1 MRSLLLLLSAVYLT
15 YMLDYMIMPALTQ
28 AFVKAFDSS
37 TRELGTLVSA
47 YSLSASVF
55 GIFGAFYLDRF
66 NRKSALLLLY
76 GGFALSLLLCALAPS
91 AMALIV
97 ARVIAGAFG
106 GLMVATIFSIIGD
119 EIAPEHQGVAFG
131 TVLSSFAIASVVGVP
146 LGLFLAEKFSWNA
159 IFYFNALLSFLVWTA
174 LLFGLPQMRGHLS
187 AHTSSN
193 FALQKISEQAKLILT
208 SRSNFS
214 AFLVTAL
221 IATASYAVIPFINPF
236 LASNRGLSDSEIRL
250 LYIVGG
256 MLTFLIS
263 YPTGWLSDRFGKWTL
278 FFSISL
284 LLVPLTLLFT
294 TMPTSS
300 FVLMLFIFVLFM
312 SLSRARRIP
321 ALALIT
327 SIVPPTVRAGFMSVN
342 ASFEQLFS
350 GLAASLASLLVVRL
364 PSGELDGFLWAGVLS
379 ACVAV
384 IAALLLRF
392 VKPVSEA
399 LVMSAVPAK
408 SIFSELE
415 R

>member
-1 MRSLLLLLSAVYLT
+1 MLARTLLLLLSAVYLT

-37 TRELGTLVSA
+37 TRELGALVSG

-55 GIFGAFYLDRF
+55 GILGAFYLDRF
-66 NRKSALLLLY
+66 NRKNALLVLY
-76 GGFALSLLLCALAPS
+76 GGFAVSLLLCALAPS
-91 AMALIV
+91 ATYLIL

-119 EIAPEHQGVAFG
+119 EIAPEQQGVAFG

-159 IFYFNALLSFLVWTA
+159 IFYFNALVSFLVWIM
-174 LLFGLPQMRGHLS
+174 LLVRLPSMNAHLS
-187 AHTSSN
+187 LNGNGVS
-193 FALQKISEQAKLILT
+193 QKISTQAKAILT

-221 IATASYAVIPFINPF
+221 IAMASYAVIPFINPF

-256 MLTFLIS
+256 IVTFLLS
-263 YPTGWLSDRFGKWTL
+263 YPTGWLADRFGKWTL
-278 FFSISL
+278 FFGISL

-300 FVLMLFIFVLFM
+300 FALMMFIFVAFM

-327 SIVPPTVRAGFMSVN
+327 SSVPPTVRAGFMSIN

-350 GLAASLASLLVVRL
+350 GLAASLASLLVMRL
-364 PSGELDGFLWAGVLS
+364 PSGELSGFLFAGILS
-379 ACVAV
+379 ASVA
-384 IAALLLRF
+384 ILAALLLRF
-392 VKPVSEA
+392 VKPIAEKESSVISSATHAEA
-399 LVMSAVPAK
+399 Q
-408 SIFSELE
+408 
-415 R
+415 

>member
-1 MRSLLLLLSAVYLT
+1 MRLLLLLLSAVYLT

-37 TRELGTLVSA
+37 TRELGVLVSA

-55 GIFGAFYLDRF
+55 GILGAFYLDRF
-66 NRKSALLLLY
+66 NRKSMLLLLY
-76 GGFALSLLLCALAPS
+76 GGFAVSLFLCALAPS
-91 AMALIV
+91 ATALII

-119 EIAPEHQGVAFG
+119 EIPPEQQGVAFG

-159 IFYFNALLSFLVWTA
+159 IFYFNALLSIVVWVA
-174 LLFGLPQMRGHLS
+174 LLIGLPHMRAHLS
-187 AHTSSN
+187 LNVSSVYG
-193 FALQKISEQAKLILT
+193 LKKISEQAKVLLT

-236 LASNRGLSDSEIRL
+236 LATNRGLSDSEIRL

-256 MLTFLIS
+256 SFTFLIS
-263 YPTGWLSDRFGKWTL
+263 YPTGWLSDRFGKWIL
-278 FFSISL
+278 FSGISF

-300 FVLMLFIFVLFM
+300 FALMLFVFVAFM

-327 SIVPPTVRAGFMSVN
+327 SSVPPTVRAGFMSVN

-350 GLAASLASLLVVRL
+350 GLAVSFASLLVVRL
-364 PSGELDGFLWAGVLS
+364 PSGELVGFLWAGVLS
-379 ACVAV
+379 ASVAV
-384 IAALLLRF
+384 IAVLLLRF
-392 VKPVSEA
+392 VKPISEVA
-399 LVMSAVPAK
+399 TISTTPA
-408 SIFSELE
+408 EAE
-415 R
+415 

>member
-1 MRSLLLLLSAVYLT
+1 MLARTLLLLLSAVYLT

-37 TRELGTLVSA
+37 TRELGVLVSA

-55 GIFGAFYLDRF
+55 GILGAFYLDRF
-66 NRKSALLLLY
+66 NRKNALLMLY
-76 GGFALSLLLCALAPS
+76 GGFAVSLLLCALAPS
-91 AMALIV
+91 ATYLIL

-159 IFYFNALLSFLVWTA
+159 IFYFNALLSFLVWIA
-174 LLFGLPQMRGHLS
+174 LLVRLPSMHAHLS
-187 AHTSSN
+187 LNGNGAS
-193 FALQKISEQAKLILT
+193 QKISAQAKAILT

-221 IATASYAVIPFINPF
+221 IAMASYAVIPFINPF

-256 MLTFLIS
+256 IVTFLLS
-263 YPTGWLSDRFGKWTL
+263 YPTGWLADRFGKWSL
-278 FFSISL
+278 FVSISL

-300 FVLMLFIFVLFM
+300 FALMLFIFVAFM

-327 SIVPPTVRAGFMSVN
+327 SSVPPKVRAGFMSVN

-350 GLAASLASLLVVRL
+350 GISASLASLLVVRL
-364 PSGELDGFLWAGVLS
+364 PSGDLQGFLFAGVLS
-379 ACVAV
+379 ASVAV
-384 IAALLLRF
+384 LAALLLRF
-392 VKPVSEA
+392 VKPIAEKELSPISSIAHAEA
-399 LVMSAVPAK
+399 Q
-408 SIFSELE
+408 
-415 R
+415 

>member
-1 MRSLLLLLSAVYLT
+1 MRPLLLLLSAVYLT

-47 YSLSASVF
+47 YSLSASIF
-55 GIFGAFYLDRF
+55 GLFGAFYLDRF

-76 GGFALSLLLCALAPS
+76 GGFAVSLLLCALAPS
-91 AMALIV
+91 ATALIV

-119 EIAPEHQGVAFG
+119 QIAPEHQGVAFG

-159 IFYFNALLSFLVWTA
+159 IFFFNALLSFLVWIS
-174 LLFGLPQMRGHLS
+174 LLFGLPSMNAHLS
-187 AHTSSN
+187 
-193 FALQKISEQAKLILT
+193 LQASQRISEQAKAILT

-221 IATASYAVIPFINPF
+221 IAMASYAVIPFINPF
-236 LASNRGLSDSEIRL
+236 LASNRGLSDSEIRT

-256 MLTFLIS
+256 VLTFLVS
-263 YPTGWLSDRFGKWTL
+263 YPTGWLADRFGKWSIFLT
-278 FFSISL
+278 ISL

-300 FVLMLFIFVLFM
+300 FALMLFIFVAFM

-327 SIVPPTVRAGFMSVN
+327 SSVPPTVRAGFMSVN

-350 GLAASLASLLVVRL
+350 GISASVASLLVVRL
-364 PSGELDGFLWAGVLS
+364 PSGELDGFLFAGILS
-379 ACVAV
+379 AMVAV
-384 IAALLLRF
+384 LAAVLLRF
-392 VKPVSEA
+392 VKPISEREISTP
-399 LVMSAVPAK
+399 LHVPA
-408 SIFSELE
+408 EAT
-415 R
+415 

>member
-1 MRSLLLLLSAVYLT
+1 MRPLLLLLFAVYLT

-37 TRELGTLVSA
+37 TRELGRLVSA

-55 GIFGAFYLDRF
+55 GILGAFYLDRF

-76 GGFALSLLLCALAPS
+76 GGFAVSLLLCALAPS
-91 AMALIV
+91 AAALIV

-119 EIAPEHQGVAFG
+119 QIAPEHQGVAFG

-159 IFYFNALLSFLVWTA
+159 IFFFNALLSFLVWIA
-174 LLFGLPQMRGHLS
+174 LLIGLPSMNAHLS
-187 AHTSSN
+187 LEGS
-193 FALQKISEQAKLILT
+193 QRISEQAKAILT
-208 SRSNFS
+208 SQSNFS

-221 IATASYAVIPFINPF
+221 IAMASYAVIPFINPF
-236 LASNRGLSDSEIRL
+236 LASNRALSDSEIRT

-256 MLTFLIS
+256 IFTFLVS
-263 YPTGWLSDRFGKWTL
+263 YPTGWLSDRFGKWPL
-278 FFSISL
+278 FFGISL

-294 TMPTSS
+294 TMPTDS
-300 FVLMLFIFVLFM
+300 FLLMLFIFVAFM

-327 SIVPPTVRAGFMSVN
+327 SSVPPTVRAGFMSVN

-350 GLAASLASLLVVRL
+350 GISASVASLLVMRL
-364 PSGELDGFLWAGVLS
+364 PNGELEGFLFAGILS
-379 ACVAV
+379 ATVAML
-384 IAALLLRF
+384 AAILLRF
-392 VKPVSEA
+392 VKPISEKEISTPSHVA
-399 LVMSAVPAK
+399 PA
-408 SIFSELE
+408 EVA
-415 R
+415 

>member
-1 MRSLLLLLSAVYLT
+1 MRALLLLLSAVYLT

-55 GIFGAFYLDRF
+55 GILGAFYLDRF

-76 GGFALSLLLCALAPS
+76 GGFAVSLLLCALAPS
-91 AMALIV
+91 ATALIL

-119 EIAPEHQGVAFG
+119 QIAAEHQGVAFG
-131 TVLSSFAIASVVGVP
+131 TVLSSFAIAAVAGVP

-159 IFYFNALLSFLVWTA
+159 IFFFNSLLSFLVWIA
-174 LLFGLPQMRGHLS
+174 LLIGLPSMNAHLS
-187 AHTSSN
+187 
-193 FALQKISEQAKLILT
+193 LQASQRISEQAKAILT
-208 SRSNFS
+208 SQSNFS

-221 IATASYAVIPFINPF
+221 IAMASYAVIPFINPF
-236 LASNRGLSDSEIRL
+236 LASNRGLSDSEIRT

-256 MLTFLIS
+256 VLTFLVS
-263 YPTGWLSDRFGKWTL
+263 YPTGWLADRFGKWSIFLT
-278 FFSISL
+278 ISL

-300 FVLMLFIFVLFM
+300 FALMLFVFVAFM

-327 SIVPPTVRAGFMSVN
+327 SSVPPTVRAGFMSVN

-350 GLAASLASLLVVRL
+350 GISASVASLLVVRL
-364 PSGELDGFLWAGVLS
+364 PSGELDGFLFAGILS
-379 ACVAV
+379 ATVAV
-384 IAALLLRF
+384 LAAVLLRF
-392 VKPVSEA
+392 VKPISEKEISTPSHVA
-399 LVMSAVPAK
+399 PA
-408 SIFSELE
+408 EAA
-415 R
+415 

>member
-1 MRSLLLLLSAVYLT
+1 MRSILVLLSAVYLT

-28 AFVKAFDSS
+28 AFVTAFDSS

-55 GIFGAFYLDRF
+55 GILGAFYLDRF

-76 GGFALSLLLCALAPS
+76 GGFMLSLLLCALSPS
-91 AMALIV
+91 ATFLIS

-106 GLMVATIFSIIGD
+106 GLMVATVFSIIGD
-119 EIAPEHQGVAFG
+119 AIAPEHQGTAFG

-159 IFYFNALLSFLVWTA
+159 IFFFNAVLSAVVWTM
-174 LLFGLPQMRGHLS
+174 LLIGLPSMRAHLS
-187 AHTSSN
+187 LNGLGHHAS
-193 FALQKISEQAKLILT
+193 QKISEQVRAILT

-236 LASNRGLSDSEIRL
+236 LATNRGLSDSEIRL

-256 MLTFLIS
+256 ILTFLVS

-278 FFSISL
+278 FFGISL
-284 LLVPLTLLFT
+284 ILVPLTLLFT
-294 TMPTSS
+294 TMPTRS
-300 FVLMLFIFVLFM
+300 FVLMLLIFVAFM

-327 SIVPPTVRAGFMSVN
+327 SSVPPTMRAGFMSVN

-364 PSGELDGFLWAGVLS
+364 PSGELDGFFWAGVLS
-379 ACVAV
+379 ASVAI
-384 IAALLLRF
+384 IAAVFLRF
-392 VKPVSEA
+392 VKPMSES
-399 LVMSAVPAK
+399 LQSSAVAT
-408 SIFSELE
+408 EAG
-415 R
+415 

>member
-1 MRSLLLLLSAVYLT
+1 MHSLLLLLSAVYLT

-28 AFVKAFDSS
+28 AFVRAFDSS

-55 GIFGAFYLDRF
+55 GILGAFYLDRF
-66 NRKSALLLLY
+66 NRKHALLLLY

-91 AMALIV
+91 ATSLIV

-106 GLMVATIFSIIGD
+106 GLMVATVFSIIGD

-159 IFYFNALLSFLVWTA
+159 IFYFNALLSFLVWIA
-174 LLFGLPQMRGHLS
+174 LLFGLPSMQSHLLVE
-187 AHTSSN
+187 TSRKFS
-193 FALQKISEQAKLILT
+193 SQAKAILT

-236 LASNRGLSDSEIRL
+236 LATNRGLSDSEIRL

-256 MLTFLIS
+256 CFTFLVS
-263 YPTGWLSDRFGKWTL
+263 YPTGWLSDHFGKWTL
-278 FFSISL
+278 FFGISL

-327 SIVPPTVRAGFMSVN
+327 SSVPPTVRAGFMSVN

-364 PSGELDGFLWAGVLS
+364 PNGELDGFLWAGILS
-379 ACVAV
+379 ASVAV
-384 IAALLLRF
+384 FAAVFLRF
-392 VKPVSEA
+392 VKPLSETFTPSSVLSVDSSFA
-399 LVMSAVPAK
+399 RNNS
-408 SIFSELE
+408 S
-415 R
+415 

>member
-1 MRSLLLLLSAVYLT
+1 MPARTLLLLLSAVYLT

-37 TRELGTLVSA
+37 TRELGVLVSA
-47 YSLSASVF
+47 YSLSASAF
-55 GIFGAFYLDRF
+55 GILGAFYLDRF
-66 NRKSALLLLY
+66 NRKNALLMLY
-76 GGFALSLLLCALAPS
+76 GGFAVSLLLCALAPS
-91 AMALIV
+91 ATYLIL

-119 EIAPEHQGVAFG
+119 QIAPEHQGVAFG

-159 IFYFNALLSFLVWTA
+159 IFYFNALLSFLVWIA
-174 LLFGLPQMRGHLS
+174 LLVRLPSMHAHLS
-187 AHTSSN
+187 LNGNGAS
-193 FALQKISEQAKLILT
+193 QKISAQAKAILT

-221 IATASYAVIPFINPF
+221 IAMASYAVIPFINPF

-256 MLTFLIS
+256 VVTFLLS
-263 YPTGWLSDRFGKWTL
+263 YPTGWLADRFGKWSL
-278 FFSISL
+278 FVSISL

-300 FVLMLFIFVLFM
+300 FALMMFIFVAFM

-327 SIVPPTVRAGFMSVN
+327 SSVPPKVRAGFMSVN

-350 GLAASLASLLVVRL
+350 GISASLASLLVVRL
-364 PSGELDGFLWAGVLS
+364 PSGEIQGFLFAGVLS
-379 ACVAV
+379 ASVAV
-384 IAALLLRF
+384 LAALLLRF
-392 VKPVSEA
+392 VKPIAEKEPSPISSIAHAEA
-399 LVMSAVPAK
+399 Q
-408 SIFSELE
+408 
-415 R
+415 

>member
-1 MRSLLLLLSAVYLT
+1 MRPLLLLLSAVYLT

-55 GIFGAFYLDRF
+55 GLFGAFYLDRF

-76 GGFALSLLLCALAPS
+76 GGFAVSLLLCALAPS
-91 AMALIV
+91 ATALIV

-119 EIAPEHQGVAFG
+119 QIAPEHQGVAFG

-159 IFYFNALLSFLVWTA
+159 IFFFNALLSFLVWSA
-174 LLFGLPQMRGHLS
+174 LLIGLPSMNAHLS
-187 AHTSSN
+187 
-193 FALQKISEQAKLILT
+193 LQGSQRISEQAKAILT

-221 IATASYAVIPFINPF
+221 IAMASYAVIPFINPF
-236 LASNRGLSDSEIRL
+236 LASNRGLSDSEIRT

-256 MLTFLIS
+256 VLTFLVS
-263 YPTGWLSDRFGKWTL
+263 YPTGWLADRFGKWSIFLT
-278 FFSISL
+278 ISL

-294 TMPTSS
+294 TMPTNS
-300 FVLMLFIFVLFM
+300 FTLMLFVFVAFM

-327 SIVPPTVRAGFMSVN
+327 SSVPPTVRAGFMSVN

-350 GLAASLASLLVVRL
+350 GISASVASLLVVRL
-364 PSGELDGFLWAGVLS
+364 PNGELDGFLFAGILS
-379 ACVAV
+379 ATVAV
-384 IAALLLRF
+384 LAAVLLRF
-392 VKPVSEA
+392 VKPISEREISTPSHVA
-399 LVMSAVPAK
+399 PA
-408 SIFSELE
+408 EAA
-415 R
+415 

>member
-1 MRSLLLLLSAVYLT
+1 MLARTILLLLSAVYLT

-37 TRELGTLVSA
+37 TRELGMLVSA

-55 GIFGAFYLDRF
+55 GILGAFYLDRF
-66 NRKSALLLLY
+66 NRKNALLVLY
-76 GGFALSLLLCALAPS
+76 GGFAVSLLLCALAPS
-91 AMALIV
+91 ATYLIL

-119 EIAPEHQGVAFG
+119 EIAPEQQGVAFG

-146 LGLFLAEKFSWNA
+146 LGLFLAERFSWNA
-159 IFYFNALLSFLVWTA
+159 IFYFNALLSFLVWIA
-174 LLFGLPQMRGHLS
+174 LLVRLPSMHAHLS
-187 AHTSSN
+187 LNGNGAS
-193 FALQKISEQAKLILT
+193 QKISAQAKAILT

-221 IATASYAVIPFINPF
+221 IAMASYAVIPFINPF

-250 LYIVGG
+250 LYMVGG
-256 MLTFLIS
+256 VVTFLMS
-263 YPTGWLSDRFGKWTL
+263 YPTGWLADRFGKWSL
-278 FFSISL
+278 FFSISV

-300 FVLMLFIFVLFM
+300 FALMMFIFVAFM

-327 SIVPPTVRAGFMSVN
+327 SSVPPTVRAGFMSVN

-350 GLAASLASLLVVRL
+350 GISASLASLLVVRL
-364 PSGELDGFLWAGVLS
+364 PSGEIQGFLFAGVLS
-379 ACVAV
+379 ASVAV
-384 IAALLLRF
+384 LAALLLRF
-392 VKPVSEA
+392 VKPIVEKEPSPISSIVLTEA
-399 LVMSAVPAK
+399 Q
-408 SIFSELE
+408 
-415 R
+415 

>member
-1 MRSLLLLLSAVYLT
+1 MLARTLLLLLSAVYLT

-37 TRELGTLVSA
+37 TRELGALVSA

-55 GIFGAFYLDRF
+55 GILGAFYLDRF
-66 NRKSALLLLY
+66 NRKNALLVLY

-91 AMALIV
+91 ATYLIL

-119 EIAPEHQGVAFG
+119 QIAPEHQGVAFG

-146 LGLFLAEKFSWNA
+146 LGLFLAEKLSWNV
-159 IFYFNALLSFLVWTA
+159 IFYFNALVSFLVWIA
-174 LLFGLPQMRGHLS
+174 LLVRLPSMHAHLS
-187 AHTSSN
+187 LNGNGAS
-193 FALQKISEQAKLILT
+193 QKISAQAKAILT

-221 IATASYAVIPFINPF
+221 IAMASYAVIPFINPF

-256 MLTFLIS
+256 IVTFLMS
-263 YPTGWLSDRFGKWTL
+263 YPIGWLADRFGKWSL
-278 FFSISL
+278 FFGISL
-284 LLVPLTLLFT
+284 VLVPLTLLFT

-300 FVLMLFIFVLFM
+300 FALMMFIFVAFM

-327 SIVPPTVRAGFMSVN
+327 SSVPPTVRAGFMSIN

-350 GLAASLASLLVVRL
+350 GISASLASLLVVRL
-364 PSGELDGFLWAGVLS
+364 PSGEIQGFLFAGILS
-379 ACVAV
+379 ASVAV
-384 IAALLLRF
+384 LAALLLRL
-392 VKPVSEA
+392 VKPMAEKELSPISSIAHAEA
-399 LVMSAVPAK
+399 K
-408 SIFSELE
+408 
-415 R
+415 

>member
-1 MRSLLLLLSAVYLT
+1 MPARTLLLLLSAVYLT

-37 TRELGTLVSA
+37 TRELGVLVSA
-47 YSLSASVF
+47 YSLSASAF
-55 GIFGAFYLDRF
+55 GILGAFYLDRF
-66 NRKSALLLLY
+66 NRKNALLVLY

-91 AMALIV
+91 ATYLIL

-119 EIAPEHQGVAFG
+119 QIAPEHQGVAFG

-146 LGLFLAEKFSWNA
+146 LGLFLAEKLSWNV
-159 IFYFNALLSFLVWTA
+159 IFYFNALVSFLVWIA
-174 LLFGLPQMRGHLS
+174 LLVRLPSMHAHLS
-187 AHTSSN
+187 LNGNSAS
-193 FALQKISEQAKLILT
+193 QKISAQAKAILT

-221 IATASYAVIPFINPF
+221 IAMASYAVIPFINPF

-250 LYIVGG
+250 LYMVGG
-256 MLTFLIS
+256 IVTFLAS
-263 YPTGWLSDRFGKWTL
+263 YPTGWLADRFGKWSL
-278 FFSISL
+278 FFGISL
-284 LLVPLTLLFT
+284 VLVPLTLLFT

-300 FVLMLFIFVLFM
+300 FALMMFIFIAFM

-327 SIVPPTVRAGFMSVN
+327 SSVPPKVRAGFMSIN

-350 GLAASLASLLVVRL
+350 GISASLASLLVVRL
-364 PSGELDGFLWAGVLS
+364 PSGEIQGFLFAGILS
-379 ACVAV
+379 ASVAV
-384 IAALLLRF
+384 LAALLLRL
-392 VKPVSEA
+392 VKPMAEKELSPISSIAHAEA
-399 LVMSAVPAK
+399 K
-408 SIFSELE
+408 
-415 R
+415 

>member
-1 MRSLLLLLSAVYLT
+1 MHSLLLLLSAVYLT

-28 AFVKAFDSS
+28 AFVKAFDSP
-37 TRELGTLVSA
+37 TRELGALVSA
-47 YSLSASVF
+47 YSLSASAF
-55 GIFGAFYLDRF
+55 GILGAFYLDRF
-66 NRKSALLLLY
+66 NRKSALLVLY

-91 AMALIV
+91 ATYLIL
-97 ARVIAGAFG
+97 ARIIAGAFG

-119 EIAPEHQGVAFG
+119 EIAPEQQGVAFG

-146 LGLFLAEKFSWNA
+146 LGLFLAETFSWNA
-159 IFYFNALLSFLVWTA
+159 IFFFNALLSFLVW
-174 LLFGLPQMRGHLS
+174 LSLFVRLPSMHAHLS
-187 AHTSSN
+187 LNGLASCPS
-193 FALQKISEQAKLILT
+193 QKISAQAKAILT

-221 IATASYAVIPFINPF
+221 IAMASYAVIPFINPF

-256 MLTFLIS
+256 IVTFLLS
-263 YPTGWLSDRFGKWTL
+263 YPTGWLADRFGKWTL
-278 FFSISL
+278 FFGISL

-300 FVLMLFIFVLFM
+300 FALMMFIFVAFM

-327 SIVPPTVRAGFMSVN
+327 SSVSPTVRAGFMSIN

-350 GLAASLASLLVVRL
+350 GLSASLASLLVVRL
-364 PSGELDGFLWAGVLS
+364 PSGELSGFLFAGILS
-379 ACVAV
+379 TSVA
-384 IAALLLRF
+384 ILAALLLRF
-392 VKPVSEA
+392 VKPIAEKESSVISSATHAEA
-399 LVMSAVPAK
+399 Q
-408 SIFSELE
+408 
-415 R
+415 